1 MENVEQC
8 KQCDSVNVIRYK
20 SEARALR
27 AIFYYNL
34 VRIFGPVITFVDTY
48 LDPDASLEEVQIPR
62 TPFDEVVE
70 YVVNDLDAAAVYLLE
85 SAPNGAYNVVIKRL
99 FLMSIK

>member
-1 MENVEQC
+1 MWTNHYQGIRVPSYLMENVEQC
-8 KQCDSVNVIRYK
+8 KQCDSGNVIRYK
-20 SEARALR
+20 AEARALR

-34 VRIFGPVITFVDTY
+34 VRIFGPVITFGDTY

-70 YVVNDLDAAAVYLLE
+70 YVVNELDRK
-85 SAPNGAYNVVIKRL
+85 STRL
-99 FLMSIK
+99 NSSH